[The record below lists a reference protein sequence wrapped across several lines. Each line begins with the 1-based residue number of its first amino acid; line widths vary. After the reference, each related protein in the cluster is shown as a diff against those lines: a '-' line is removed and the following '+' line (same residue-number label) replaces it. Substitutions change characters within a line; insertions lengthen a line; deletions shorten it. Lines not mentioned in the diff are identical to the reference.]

1 MSSARLTYNIG
12 HDPFGKTLFLVR
24 QDGRW
29 MLQQAGGEPIHLSD
43 EQIRMMADLAGVAKA
58 SGK

>member
-1 MSSARLTYNIG
+1 MRGARYTHNIG
-12 HDPFGKTLFLVR
+12 NDPFGNTLFLVR

-43 EQIRMMADLAGVAKA
+43 EQIRLMADVAGVAKA
-58 SGK
+58 AGR